1 MAHTR
6 CLRYKAQRCHFPQTL
21 SSQEGTSEVG
31 GWVLTKHDGTR
42 TVVGVEQ
49 GNAYLVAG
57 LELDVCWRLEEKWLL
72 YVKLVRFPMD
82 LPMTYQS
89 SLLMLVGQLLLLEYS
104 LLEIDAR
111 RTPLQL

>member
-1 MAHTR
+1 MAHTG
-6 CLRYKAQRCHFPQTL
+6 CLRYKAQRCRFPQTL
-21 SSQEGTSEVG
+21 SSQKGTREVG

-42 TVVGVEQ
+42 AVVGVEQ

-57 LELDVCWRLEEKWLL
+57 LKFDVCWRLEGKWLL
-72 YVKLVRFPMD
+72 HAKSARFSMD

-89 SLLMLVGQLLLLEYS
+89 SLLVLVGQLLLLEHS
-104 LLEIDAR
+104 LVEIDAR